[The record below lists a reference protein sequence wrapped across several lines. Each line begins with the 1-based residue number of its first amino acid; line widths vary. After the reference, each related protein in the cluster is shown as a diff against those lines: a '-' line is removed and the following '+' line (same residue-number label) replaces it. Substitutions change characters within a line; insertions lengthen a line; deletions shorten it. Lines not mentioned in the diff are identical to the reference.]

1 MSNAIFPTVAGLGW
15 SIHKVPLFKTAI
27 SEARS
32 GKEVRSA
39 AMAQPRY
46 RIELAYSYLKN
57 DGVIGAGNS
66 DDDLRTILGF
76 FLARQGSFD
85 SFLWT
90 HPYDNTVTSQNLG
103 TGNGSL
109 TQFQF
114 FRSIG
119 GFNETIQNVNQITSL
134 TVGGAA
140 KTQGVD
146 FSVSSSGTI
155 TFTSAPTNGAGIV
168 ASFTFYYRVRF
179 ADDQLDFENFMYKL
193 YELKK
198 CEFVTEK
205 V

>member
-46 RIELAYSYLKN
+46 RIELTYSYLKN
-57 DGVIGAGNS
+57 DGMIGAGNP

-85 SFLWT
+85 SFLWA

-103 TGNGSL
+103 TGNGSQ
-109 TQFQF
+109 TQFQLL
-114 FRSIG
+114 RTIG
-119 GFNETIQNVNQITSL
+119 GFSETIQNVNQITSL
-134 TVGGAA
+134 TVGGVT

-146 FSVSSSGTI
+146 FTVSPTGMI
-155 TFTSAPTNGAGIV
+155 TFTSAPANGAAIV
-168 ASFTFYYRVRF
+168 VSFTFYYRVRF
-179 ADDQLDFENFMYKL
+179 ADDQIDFENFMYKL